1 MKIMI
6 LLMGLLFWS
15 CEDDRP
21 EEPLVESIQM
31 WVNGTEIIAREY
43 YESITTYGHTVQ
55 DDGSVKDIRTTLP
68 KGRW

>member
-1 MKIMI
+1 
-6 LLMGLLFWS
+6 MGLLFWS
-15 CEDDRP
+15 CEDDRT

-43 YESITTYGHTVQ
+43 YESITTYGAYHSTRRWFC
-55 DDGSVKDIRTTLP
+55 KEDIRTTLP

>member
-15 CEDDRP
+15 CEDDRT

-31 WVNGTEIIAREY
+31 WVNGTEIINLV
-43 YESITTYGHTVQ
+43 STMKV
-55 DDGSVKDIRTTLP
+55 
-68 KGRW
+68 